1 MLGCILVH
9 HRQTTKHICLTYQKN
24 NSIHVIIHTSNQ
36 QTMITHIS
44 SEIGNF
50 TTFSTFQIDI
60 FCFFCGTNLRDIDH
74 SFIQQH
80 FILTNA
86 IQ

>member
-1 MLGCILVH
+1 
-9 HRQTTKHICLTYQKN
+9 
-24 NSIHVIIHTSNQ
+24 
-36 QTMITHIS
+36 MITHIS